1 MRTRILVIFALLS
14 SALLFGS
21 GTKEATDKDSK
32 PVVVVSILPHAY
44 FVDQLTQGLV
54 EVVTLVGEGQNP
66 HSYEPS
72 PSQMAQLAKAK
83 LWILSGTDFELAL
96 RQKVTGLYPNL
107 VVVDGTRG
115 MTFRMI
121 EEHDHEAEGH
131 DEHDDGHDLNIDR
144 HTWLGHEQ
152 VKVLLA
158 NTKEALLPV
167 LSAESKVVV
176 ESRCQDLISKI
187 DVLFASLTAQLKPLT
202 GSTVFV
208 YHNSFGYFLDSF
220 SIAQEAVETGGKE
233 PTAKALSALI
243 EKAKA
248 QQPKVIFV
256 QKQFPVASA
265 KTVAEAVGAE
275 VVSLDP
281 LAYNWME
288 SIQTMADALMK
299 VR

>member
-1 MRTRILVIFALLS
+1 MRTRILVIFVLFS

-21 GTKEATDKDSK
+21 GTKEATNRDSK

-72 PSQMAQLAKAK
+72 PSQMAQLAIAK
-83 LWILSGTDFELAL
+83 LWVLSGTDFELSL
-96 RQKVTGLYPNL
+96 RQKVTSLYPNL

-115 MTFRMI
+115 MTFRMLQ
-121 EEHDHEAEGH
+121 EHEGH
-131 DEHDDGHDLNIDR
+131 DEHDDEHDLNIDR
-144 HTWLGHEQ
+144 HTWLGLEQ

-158 NTKEALLPV
+158 NTKEALFPL
-167 LSAESKVVV
+167 LGAESKTVV
-176 ESRCQDLISKI
+176 ESRYQELISQI
-187 DVLFASLTAQLKPLT
+187 DVLFSSLAVQLKPLA

-233 PTAKALSALI
+233 PTAKTLAALI
-243 EKAKA
+243 EKAK
-248 QQPKVIFV
+248 QERPKVIFV

-265 KTVAEAVGAE
+265 KTVADAVGAE

>member
-1 MRTRILVIFALLS
+1 MRTRIFVIFLLLS

-21 GTKEATDKDSK
+21 GAKEATDTRSN
-32 PVVVVSILPHAY
+32 PSVVVSILPHAY
-44 FVDQLTQGLV
+44 FVDQLANDMV

-83 LWILSGTDFELAL
+83 LWVLSGTDFELSL
-96 RQKVTGLYPNL
+96 REKVANLYPDL
-107 VVVDGTRG
+107 LVVDGTQG
-115 MTFRMI
+115 MTFRLL
-121 EEHDHEAEGH
+121 EEHDHEEEGEH
-131 DEHDDGHDLNIDR
+131 DEDEGNSLNIDR
-144 HTWLGHEQ
+144 HTWLGHQQ

-158 NTKEALLPV
+158 NTKTALQTALDPV
-167 LSAESKVVV
+167 QADSV
-176 ESRCQDLISKI
+176 ESNYQALVGEI
-187 DVLFASLTAQLKPLT
+187 DTLFSSLQTQLKDLS

-208 YHNSFGYFLDSF
+208 YHNSFGYFFDSF
-220 SIAQEAVETGGKE
+220 SIKQEAVETGGKE
-233 PTAKALSALI
+233 PTAKALAALI

-248 QQPKVIFV
+248 EQPKVIFV

-265 KTVAEAVGAE
+265 KTVADTVSAV

-288 SIQTMADALMK
+288 SIQTMADALLK

>member
-83 LWILSGTDFELAL
+83 LWILSGTDFELSL
-96 RQKVTGLYPNL
+96 RQKVTNLYPNL
-107 VVVDGTRG
+107 AIVDGTQG
-115 MTFRMI
+115 MVFRHL
-121 EEHDHEAEGH
+121 EEHEGH
-131 DEHDDGHDLNIDR
+131 DDHDDEQDLNIDR
-144 HTWLGHEQ
+144 HTWLGHDQ

-158 NTKEALLPV
+158 NTKEALLPI
-167 LSAESKVVV
+167 LSTESRAVV
-176 ESRCQDLISKI
+176 ESRYQELISQI
-187 DVLFASLTAQLKPLT
+187 DVLFSLLADQLKPLAGT
-202 GSTVFV
+202 TVFV
-208 YHNSFGYFLDSF
+208 YHNSFGYFLDAF

-233 PTAKALSALI
+233 PTAKALAALI

-248 QQPKVIFV
+248 ERPKVIFV

-265 KTVAEAVGAE
+265 KTVADAVGAI

-288 SIQTMADALMK
+288 SIKTMADALLMA
-299 VR
+299 R

>member
-1 MRTRILVIFALLS
+1 MRTR
-14 SALLFGS
+14 LLFLSVLLASSLAFAG
-21 GTKEATDKDSK
+21 GTKEATAFDSK

-44 FVDQLTQGLV
+44 FVDQLAHDMV
-54 EVVTLVGEGQNP
+54 DVITLVGEGQNP

-83 LWILSGTDFELAL
+83 LWVLSGTDFEFAL
-96 RQKVTGLYPNL
+96 LDTVTDLYPNL

-115 MTFRMI
+115 MTFRMLQ
-121 EEHDHEAEGH
+121 EHDHEAESH
-131 DEHDDGHDLNIDR
+131 DEHDLNIDR

-158 NTKEALLPV
+158 NTKEALLSV
-167 LSAESKVVV
+167 LSAESKTVV
-176 ESRCQDLISKI
+176 ERRYQDLISQI
-187 DVLFASLTAQLKPLT
+187 DTLFSSLAVQFKPLA

-233 PTAKALSALI
+233 PTAKTLAALI
-243 EKAKA
+243 EKAK
-248 QQPKVIFV
+248 QERPKVIFV

-265 KTVAEAVGAE
+265 KTVADAVGAE

-288 SIQTMADALMK
+288 SIQTMADALLK